1 MLLAQSFIHFRPSP
15 SYEKYFKFLVG
26 IMTTAIF
33 VVPLLELLQKDTLGE
48 YQQRVAYH
56 MSLLQQRSEKQLL
69 TQGSDTL
76 ESTAM
81 RSPTGSYLAAS
92 EEEIKTRLNNYAT
105 EKGMTVKA
113 VKLIYEDSKA
123 TATTLQTEPEH
134 LQESLR
140 LVITLGTDSK
150 ENRIQIQRIKGIT
163 IDRIGTEAKTENYIG
178 NDTEEHTEKYTE
190 ECKEESTEKYVAD
203 IRKELAALLKM
214 DEEKLEVRL
223 DE

>member
-26 IMTTAIF
+26 IMTTVIF
-33 VVPLLELLQKDTLGE
+33 IVPLLELLQKDTLGE

-56 MSLLQQRSEKQLL
+56 MSLLQQRSEKQLM

-76 ESTAM
+76 GSAAM
-81 RSPTGSYLAAS
+81 RSPTDSYLATS
-92 EEEIKTRLNNYAT
+92 EEEIKTRLKNCAT

-123 TATTLQTEPEH
+123 TATILQTEPEH

-140 LVITLGTDSK
+140 LVVTLGTDSK
-150 ENRIQIQRIKGIT
+150 ENRIQIQQIEGIT
-163 IDRIGTEAKTENYIG
+163 IDRIGTEAKTETVIE
-178 NDTEEHTEKYTE
+178 NDTEEATEKCTE
-190 ECKEESTEKYVAD
+190 EYTEKYVAD
-203 IRKELAALLKM
+203 IRKELAALLEM

>member
-26 IMTTAIF
+26 IMTTVIF
-33 VVPLLELLQKDTLGE
+33 IVPLLELLQKDTLGE

-56 MSLLQQRSEKQLL
+56 MSLLQQRSEKQLM

-76 ESTAM
+76 GSAAM
-81 RSPTGSYLAAS
+81 RSPTDSYLATS
-92 EEEIKTRLNNYAT
+92 EEEIKTRLKNYAT

-123 TATTLQTEPEH
+123 TATILQTKPEH

-140 LVITLGTDSK
+140 LVVTLGTDSK
-150 ENRIQIQRIKGIT
+150 ENRIQIQQIEGIT
-163 IDRIGTEAKTENYIG
+163 IDRIGTEAKTETVIE
-178 NDTEEHTEKYTE
+178 NDTEEATEKCTE
-190 ECKEESTEKYVAD
+190 EYTEKYVAD
-203 IRKELAALLKM
+203 IRKELAALLEM